1 MSPTEQA
8 ACGKALKHSSPL
20 RTGEEARGNCEVSN
34 GQRAQNA
41 RLGQT
46 RKGVCKAAAATA
58 ASNTDRALS
67 RCQAP
72 VTPHFTDGETAGGA
86 AAKAGSSGVLETSG
100 ATGEK
105 EDRKEGKFNTH
116 LAPLGT
122 RHPAGL
128 LDVES
133 VIILTPEDSTI
144 VSPILEIVKLSVQ
157 EERQF
162 P

>member
-1 MSPTEQA
+1 MSLPEQTT
-8 ACGKALKHSSPL
+8 CGKALKHSSPSCI
-20 RTGEEARGNCEVSN
+20 GEEATGNCEVSN
-34 GQRAQNA
+34 RQGAQNA

-46 RKGVCKAAAATA
+46 TRGSARLQQPQPPRTL
-58 ASNTDRALS
+58 TALS

-72 VTPHFTDGETAGGA
+72 VSAHFTDGETEGGA
-86 AAKAGSSGVLETSG
+86 TAKAGSSGLLETSG

-105 EDRKEGKFNTH
+105 EERKEGKFNAY

-133 VIILTPEDSTI
+133 VVILTPEDSTI
-144 VSPILEIVKLSVQ
+144 VMPILEIVKLSIQ
-157 EERQF
+157 EET
-162 P
+162 